1 MNIHIFNFSAESIEE
16 IGRFVSHFQHGQ
28 KNTFKSIWKKA
39 KILI

>member
-28 KNTFKSIWKKA
+28 KKK
-39 KILI
+39 KI